1 MHFKKYKIPREIT
14 KGSKQP
20 EDERENESRQRER
33 QYWLSVGVAG
43 NKYFDKSGFSV
54 LDKLQ
59 LVPVRANILSLAVGS
74 RCDARENCNIVCNV
88 KFPLRY
94 TQVSLWLG
102 LMGLSH
108 QFKSC

>member
-33 QYWLSVGVAG
+33 QYWLSVGVAA
-43 NKYFDKSGFSV
+43 NGFYV

-59 LVPVRANILSLAVGS
+59 LVPVLANILIRNVG
-74 RCDARENCNIVCNV
+74 
-88 KFPLRY
+88 
-94 TQVSLWLG
+94 
-102 LMGLSH
+102 
-108 QFKSC
+108 